1 MTGRPDVEPVG
12 LAEIAERLGVQ
23 RRTVDRWRGRGVLP
37 DPTWTVGGRPAWDW
51 PIIEAWAR
59 RTGRLPGPDRAGRAE
74 EG

>member
-1 MTGRPDVEPVG
+1 MIGRPDEVG

-37 DPTWTVGGRPAWDW
+37 DPTWIVGGRPAWDW

-59 RTGRLPGPDRAGRAE
+59 RTGRLPGPDRAGRTE